1 MTFIRRLVRL
11 VASVAAIA
19 LAGTACA
26 QGFPSKPIRI
36 VITFPPGGTNDFL
49 GRVISQKLQEKWGQP
64 VILENRPGA
73 GGNIGSDFVAKSAPD
88 GYTLLLG
95 TNTLVMNRFLTLK
108 MPYDVQKDLAPV
120 AMIGSTPFAVVVN
133 NNLPVKSI
141 AELIAYAKAN
151 PGKLSFGSAGV
162 GTPHHLG
169 TELFKT
175 LTGTLMVHVPYK
187 GSAAALTDV
196 MTGQLQLMWIT
207 INVANPFINAGKVR
221 AIGVGEPRR
230 LASNKDIPAVAETVP
245 GYEVSAWYAVLAPA
259 GTPTEIIAQ
268 LSTEIQRAFHAPEV
282 RERLTAQG
290 IELAP
295 AGAESLRA
303 TIAADLHTWGKV
315 VADAGIKPE

>member
-1 MTFIRRLVRL
+1 MRCIRRLIHVIAL
-11 VASVAAIA
+11 VAGIA
-19 LAGTACA
+19 LAAAACA
-26 QGFPSKPIRI
+26 QGFPFKPMRL

-49 GRVISQKLQEKWGQP
+49 GRVISQKLQEKWSQP

-73 GGNIGSDFVAKSAPD
+73 GGNIGSDYVAKSAPD

-95 TNTLVMNRFLTLK
+95 TNTLTMNRFLTAK
-108 MPYDVQKDLAPV
+108 MPFDVQRDLAPV
-120 AMIGSTPFAVVVN
+120 AMIGSTPFAVVVHN
-133 NNLPVKSI
+133 DLPVKSI
-141 AELIAYAKAN
+141 ADLIAYAKAN
-151 PGKLSFGSAGV
+151 PGRLSFCSAGV

-175 LTGTLMVHVPYK
+175 MTGTHMVHVPYK

-196 MTGQLQLMWIT
+196 MTGQIQLMWIT
-207 INVANPFINAGKVR
+207 INVAYPFINAGKVR

-259 GTPTEIIAQ
+259 GTPAEIVAQ
-268 LSTEIQRAFHAPEV
+268 LSTEIQRAFQAPEV

-303 TIAADLHTWGKV
+303 TIAADLDTWGRV
-315 VADAGIKPE
+315 VAGAGIKPE